1 MIKRISVRQLRL
13 GMFLESFCG
22 SWMEHPF
29 WRSRFK
35 LEDPADLARILQSPI
50 QEVWID
56 TAKGLDVAQGG
67 PSFTREQVDTVIDA
81 QLSEISQLA
90 ELECELRPVAFEE
103 EVKRAARIC
112 HQSRQAITAMF
123 REVRM
128 GREINQDEARSVVAE
143 VSDSIIRNPS
153 AMVSIARLK
162 TSDDYTYMHSVAVC
176 ALMIVLARQLDLPPH
191 QVRQAGYAGLLH
203 DIGKMAIATSILN
216 KPGRLTDQEFDEM
229 REHPARGLELLKA
242 GGVDD
247 PVVLDVC
254 LHHHEKVD
262 GTGYPHR
269 LRGEDISLFAKMGA
283 VCDVYDAITSDR
295 PYKRGWDP
303 AEAVHKM
310 AEWSAGHFDKTV
322 FQAFVKSIGIYPVG
336 SLVRLTTGRL
346 GVVIDPGRQSLT
358 CPQVKV
364 FYSTASGMRMAP
376 ETVDLARPGCQ
387 EKIASREDP
396 AKWGFT
402 DLDALWK
409 DPAWER
415 AT

>member
-13 GMFLESFCG
+13 GMFLESLCG

-128 GREINQDEARSVVAE
+128 GREINQDEARYVVAE

-153 AMVSIARLK
+153 AMISIARLK
-162 TSDDYTYMHSVAVC
+162 NSDDYTYMHSVAVC
-176 ALMIVLARQLDLPPH
+176 ALMIVLARQLDLPPQ
-191 QVRQAGYAGLLH
+191 QVREAGYAGLLH
-203 DIGKMAIATSILN
+203 DIGKMAIPAPILN
-216 KPGRLTDQEFDEM
+216 KPGRLTDREFAEV

-346 GVVIDPGRQSLT
+346 GVVVDPGRQSLT

-376 ETVDLARPGCQ
+376 ETVDLARPGCT
-387 EKIASREDP
+387 EKIVSREDP

-409 DPAWER
+409 DEA
-415 AT
+415 

>member
-13 GMFLESFCG
+13 GMFLECFCG

-35 LEDPADLARILQSPI
+35 LEDPADLARILHSPI

-56 TAKGLDVAQGG
+56 TAKGLDVEQGG
-67 PSFTREQVDTVIDA
+67 PSRSREQVDTVIDA

-90 ELECELRPVAFEE
+90 ELECELRPVAFEQ

-128 GREINQDEARSVVAE
+128 GEAINQDKARSVVAE

-203 DIGKMAIATSILN
+203 DNGKMAIATSILN
-216 KPGRLTDQEFDEM
+216 KPRRLTDQEFDEM

-269 LRGEDISLFAKMGA
+269 LRGEDISLLAKMGA

-346 GVVIDPGRQSLT
+346 GVVVDPGRQSLT

-376 ETVDLARPGCQ
+376 ETVDLARPGCT

-396 AKWGFT
+396 EKWGFT

-409 DPAWER
+409 DEA
-415 AT
+415 

>member
-13 GMFLESFCG
+13 GMFLECFCG

-35 LEDPADLARILQSPI
+35 LEDPADLARILHSPI

-56 TAKGLDVAQGG
+56 TAKGLDVEQGG
-67 PSFTREQVDTVIDA
+67 PSRSREQVDTVIDA

-90 ELECELRPVAFEE
+90 ELECELRPVAFEQ

-128 GREINQDEARSVVAE
+128 GEAINQDKARSVVAE

-203 DIGKMAIATSILN
+203 DIGKMAIAPSILN

-269 LRGEDISLFAKMGA
+269 LRGEDISLLAKMGA

-346 GVVIDPGRQSLT
+346 GVVVDPGRQSLT

-376 ETVDLARPGCQ
+376 ETVDLARPGCT

-396 AKWGFT
+396 EKWGFT

-409 DPAWER
+409 DEA
-415 AT
+415 

>member
-13 GMFLESFCG
+13 GMFLECFCG

-35 LEDPADLARILQSPI
+35 LEDPADLARILHSPI

-56 TAKGLDVAQGG
+56 TAKGLDVEQGG
-67 PSFTREQVDTVIDA
+67 PSRSREQVDTVIDA

-90 ELECELRPVAFEE
+90 ERECELRPVAFEQ

-128 GREINQDEARSVVAE
+128 GEAINQDKARSVVAE

-269 LRGEDISLFAKMGA
+269 LRGEDISLLAKMGA

-346 GVVIDPGRQSLT
+346 GVVVDPGRQSLT

-376 ETVDLARPGCQ
+376 ETVDLARPGCT

-396 AKWGFT
+396 EKWGFT

-409 DPAWER
+409 DEA
-415 AT
+415 

>member
-13 GMFLESFCG
+13 GMFLESLCG

-128 GREINQDEARSVVAE
+128 GREINQDEARYVVAE

-153 AMVSIARLK
+153 AMVSIVRLK

-176 ALMIVLARQLDLPPH
+176 ALMIVLARQLDLPPQ

-203 DIGKMAIATSILN
+203 DIGKMAIPAPILN
-216 KPGRLTDQEFDEM
+216 KPGRLTDREFAEV
-229 REHPARGLELLKA
+229 REHPARGLELLLA

-262 GTGYPHR
+262 GTGYPHG

-346 GVVIDPGRQSLT
+346 GVVVDPGRQSLT

>member
-13 GMFLESFCG
+13 GMFLESLCG

-128 GREINQDEARSVVAE
+128 GREINQDEARYVVAE

-153 AMVSIARLK
+153 AMISIARLK

-176 ALMIVLARQLDLPPH
+176 ALMIVLARQLDLPPQ
-191 QVRQAGYAGLLH
+191 QVREAGYAGLLH
-203 DIGKMAIATSILN
+203 DIGKMAIPAPILN
-216 KPGRLTDQEFDEM
+216 KPGRLTDREFAEV

-346 GVVIDPGRQSLT
+346 GVVVDPGRQSLT

-376 ETVDLARPGCQ
+376 ETVDLARPGCT
-387 EKIASREDP
+387 EKIVSREDP

-409 DPAWER
+409 DEA
-415 AT
+415 

>member
-13 GMFLESFCG
+13 GMFLESLCG

-128 GREINQDEARSVVAE
+128 GREINQDEARYVVAE

-176 ALMIVLARQLDLPPH
+176 ALMIVLARQLDLPPQ
-191 QVRQAGYAGLLH
+191 QVREAGYAGLLH
-203 DIGKMAIATSILN
+203 DIGKMAIPAPILN
-216 KPGRLTDQEFDEM
+216 KPGRLTDREFAEV

-376 ETVDLARPGCQ
+376 ETVDLARPGCT
-387 EKIASREDP
+387 EKIVSREDP

-409 DPAWER
+409 DEA
-415 AT
+415 

>member
-13 GMFLESFCG
+13 GMFLECFCG

-35 LEDPADLARILQSPI
+35 LEDPADLARILHSPI

-56 TAKGLDVAQGG
+56 TAKGLDVEQGG
-67 PSFTREQVDTVIDA
+67 PSRSREQVDTVIDA

-90 ELECELRPVAFEE
+90 ELECELRPVAFEQ

-128 GREINQDEARSVVAE
+128 GEAINQDKARSVVAE

-191 QVRQAGYAGLLH
+191 QVRQAGYGGLLH

-269 LRGEDISLFAKMGA
+269 LRGEDISLLAKMGA

-346 GVVIDPGRQSLT
+346 GVVVDPGRQSLT

-376 ETVDLARPGCQ
+376 ETVDLARPGCT

-396 AKWGFT
+396 EKWGFT

-409 DPAWER
+409 DEA
-415 AT
+415 

>member
-13 GMFLESFCG
+13 GMFLESLCG

-81 QLSEISQLA
+81 QLSEISQLS

-128 GREINQDEARSVVAE
+128 GREINQDEARYVVAE

-176 ALMIVLARQLDLPPH
+176 ALMIVLARQLDLPPQ
-191 QVRQAGYAGLLH
+191 QVREAGYAGLLH
-203 DIGKMAIATSILN
+203 DIGKMAVATSILN
-216 KPGRLTDQEFDEM
+216 KPGRLTDQEFIEM

-346 GVVIDPGRQSLT
+346 GVVVDPGRQSLT

-364 FYSTASGMRMAP
+364 FYSTASGMRIAP
-376 ETVDLARPGCQ
+376 QTVDLARPGCT

-396 AKWGFT
+396 EKWGFT

-409 DPAWER
+409 EPAQGSLW
-415 AT
+415 

>member
-13 GMFLESFCG
+13 GMFLESLCG

-35 LEDPADLARILQSPI
+35 LQDPADLARILQSPI

-128 GREINQDEARSVVAE
+128 GREINQDEARYVVAE

-176 ALMIVLARQLDLPPH
+176 ALMIVLARQLDLPPQ
-191 QVRQAGYAGLLH
+191 QVREAGYAGLLH
-203 DIGKMAIATSILN
+203 DIGKMAVATSILN
-216 KPGRLTDQEFDEM
+216 KPWRLTDQEFIEM

-346 GVVIDPGRQSLT
+346 GVVVDPGRQSLT

-376 ETVDLARPGCQ
+376 ETVDLARPGCT
-387 EKIASREDP
+387 EKITSREDP

-409 DPAWER
+409 DEA
-415 AT
+415 

>member
-13 GMFLESFCG
+13 GMFLESLCG

-90 ELECELRPVAFEE
+90 ELECEQRPIAFEE

-128 GREINQDEARSVVAE
+128 GREINQDKARYVVAE

-153 AMVSIARLK
+153 AMISIARLK
-162 TSDDYTYMHSVAVC
+162 NSDDYTYMHSVAVC
-176 ALMIVLARQLDLPPH
+176 ALMIVLARQLDLPPQ
-191 QVRQAGYAGLLH
+191 QVREAGYAGLLH
-203 DIGKMAIATSILN
+203 DIGKMAIPAPILN
-216 KPGRLTDQEFDEM
+216 KPGRLTDREFAEV

-364 FYSTASGMRMAP
+364 FYSTASGMRIAP
-376 ETVDLARPGCQ
+376 QTVDLARPGCQ
-387 EKIASREDP
+387 EKIVSREDP

-409 DPAWER
+409 EA
-415 AT
+415 A

>member
-13 GMFLESFCG
+13 GMFLESLCG

-29 WRSRFK
+29 WRSRFR
-35 LEDPADLARILQSPI
+35 LDDPADLARILHSPI

-67 PSFTREQVDTVIDA
+67 PSCSREQVDTVIDA

-90 ELECELRPVAFEE
+90 ELECELRPIAFEE

-128 GREINQDEARSVVAE
+128 GREINQDEARYVVAE
-143 VSDSIIRNPS
+143 VSESIIRNPC

-162 TSDDYTYMHSVAVC
+162 SSDDYTYMHSVAVC
-176 ALMIVLARQLDLPPH
+176 ALMIVLARQLDLPPQ

-203 DIGKMAIATSILN
+203 DIGKMAIATTILIT
-216 KPGRLTDQEFDEM
+216 PGRLTDQEFDEM
-229 REHPARGLELLKA
+229 REHPARGLELLRA

-303 AEAVHKM
+303 AEAVHRM

-364 FYSTASGMRMAP
+364 FYSTASGMRIAP
-376 ETVDLARPGCQ
+376 ETVDLARPGCT

-396 AKWGFT
+396 EKWGFT

-409 DPAWER
+409 DEA
-415 AT
+415 

>member
-13 GMFLESFCG
+13 GMFLECFCG

-35 LEDPADLARILQSPI
+35 LQDPADLARILQSPI

-90 ELECELRPVAFEE
+90 ELECELRTVAFEE

-128 GREINQDEARSVVAE
+128 GREINQDEARYVVAE

-176 ALMIVLARQLDLPPH
+176 ALMIVLARQLDLPPQ
-191 QVRQAGYAGLLH
+191 QVREAGYAGLLH
-203 DIGKMAIATSILN
+203 DIGKMAVATAILN
-216 KPGRLTDQEFDEM
+216 KPGRLTDQEFIEM

-346 GVVIDPGRQSLT
+346 GVVVDPGRQSLT

-376 ETVDLARPGCQ
+376 ETVDLARPGCT
-387 EKIASREDP
+387 EKIVSREDP
-396 AKWGFT
+396 EKWGFT

-409 DPAWER
+409 DEA
-415 AT
+415 

>member
-1 MIKRISVRQLRL
+1 MLKRINVQHVTL
-13 GMFLESFCG
+13 GMFLHEFCG

-29 WRSRFK
+29 WRTRF
-35 LEDPADLARILQSPI
+35 LLRSEADLQRLRSTSI

-56 TAKGLDVAQGG
+56 VRKGLDVGV
-67 PSFTREQVDTVIDA
+67 QVPCLRFDPQD
-81 QLSEISQLA
+81 
-90 ELECELRPVAFEE
+90 ELRHQIPDSARPVSEQSTAPISTATELR
-103 EVKRAARIC
+103 RAAQTC
-112 HQSRQAITAMF
+112 VQAKQLLSRLFSDARLGRPVDATAAGQL
-123 REVRM
+123 V
-128 GREINQDEARSVVAE
+128 DDVTASVA
-143 VSDSIIRNPS
+143 RNPH
-153 AMVSIARLK
+153 ALIGLARLK
-162 TSDDYTYMHSVAVC
+162 TADDYTYMHSVAVC

-269 LRGEDISLFAKMGA
+269 LRGEDISLLAKMGA
-283 VCDVYDAITSDR
+283 VCDVYDAITSGR

-346 GVVIDPGRQSLT
+346 GVVVDPGRQSLT

-376 ETVDLARPGCQ
+376 ETVDLARPGCT

-396 AKWGFT
+396 EKWGFT

-409 DPAWER
+409 DEA
-415 AT
+415 

>member
-13 GMFLESFCG
+13 GMFLESLCG

-128 GREINQDEARSVVAE
+128 GREINQDEARYVVAE

-176 ALMIVLARQLDLPPH
+176 ALMIVLARQLDLPPQ
-191 QVRQAGYAGLLH
+191 QVREAGYAGLLH
-203 DIGKMAIATSILN
+203 DIGKMAVATSILN
-216 KPGRLTDQEFDEM
+216 KPGRLTDQEFIEI

-376 ETVDLARPGCQ
+376 ETVDLARPGCT

-409 DPAWER
+409 DEA
-415 AT
+415 

>member
-13 GMFLESFCG
+13 GMFLECFCG

-35 LEDPADLARILQSPI
+35 LEDPADLARILHSPI

-128 GREINQDEARSVVAE
+128 GREINQDEARYVVAE

-153 AMVSIARLK
+153 AMISIVRLK
-162 TSDDYTYMHSVAVC
+162 NSDDYTYMHSVAVC
-176 ALMIVLARQLDLPPH
+176 ALMIVLARQLDLPPQ
-191 QVRQAGYAGLLH
+191 QVREAGYAGLLH
-203 DIGKMAIATSILN
+203 DIGKMAIPAPILN
-216 KPGRLTDQEFDEM
+216 KPGRLTDREFAEV
-229 REHPARGLELLKA
+229 REHPARGLELLTA

-346 GVVIDPGRQSLT
+346 GVVVDPGRQSLT

-376 ETVDLARPGCQ
+376 ETVDLAWPGCT
-387 EKIASREDP
+387 EKIVSREDP

-409 DPAWER
+409 DEA
-415 AT
+415 

>member
-13 GMFLESFCG
+13 GMFLESLCG

-35 LEDPADLARILQSPI
+35 LQDPADLARILQSPI

-90 ELECELRPVAFEE
+90 ELECELRPVPFEE

-128 GREINQDEARSVVAE
+128 GREINQDEARYVVAE

-176 ALMIVLARQLDLPPH
+176 ALMIVLARQLDLPPQ
-191 QVRQAGYAGLLH
+191 QVREAGYAGLLH
-203 DIGKMAIATSILN
+203 DIGKMAVATSILN
-216 KPGRLTDQEFDEM
+216 KPGRLTDQEFIEM

-295 PYKRGWDP
+295 PYKRGWNP

-346 GVVIDPGRQSLT
+346 GVVVDPGRQSLT

-376 ETVDLARPGCQ
+376 ETVDLARPGCT
-387 EKIASREDP
+387 EKIVSREDP

-409 DPAWER
+409 DEA
-415 AT
+415 

>member
-310 AEWSAGHFDKTV
+310 ADWSAGHFDKTV

>member
-13 GMFLESFCG
+13 GMFLESLCG

-128 GREINQDEARSVVAE
+128 GREINQDEARYVVAE

-153 AMVSIARLK
+153 AMISIARLK

-176 ALMIVLARQLDLPPH
+176 ALMIVLARQLDLPPQ
-191 QVRQAGYAGLLH
+191 QVREAGYAGLLH
-203 DIGKMAIATSILN
+203 DIGKMAIPAPILN
-216 KPGRLTDQEFDEM
+216 KPGRLTDREFAEV

-376 ETVDLARPGCQ
+376 ETVDLARPGCT
-387 EKIASREDP
+387 EKIVSREDP

-409 DPAWER
+409 DEA
-415 AT
+415 

>member
-13 GMFLESFCG
+13 GMFLECFCG

-35 LEDPADLARILQSPI
+35 LEDPADLARILHSPI

-56 TAKGLDVAQGG
+56 TAKGLDVEQGG
-67 PSFTREQVDTVIDA
+67 PSRSREQVDTVIDA

-90 ELECELRPVAFEE
+90 ELECELRPVAFEQ

-128 GREINQDEARSVVAE
+128 GEAINQDKARSVVAE

-269 LRGEDISLFAKMGA
+269 LRGEDISLLAKMGA

-346 GVVIDPGRQSLT
+346 GVVVDPGRQSLT

-376 ETVDLARPGCQ
+376 ETVDLARPGCK

-396 AKWGFT
+396 EKWGFT

-409 DPAWER
+409 DEA
-415 AT
+415 